1 MIFNIDFS
9 MIDRMEMRNLNITP
23 DEIVNILNN
32 RSSYFEANEDF
43 IYVLGFSTRRKFIQM
58 AYRVSKNVNFEIEV
72 LQVDLPY
79 EKDIKQNW
87 CGFS

>member
-1 MIFNIDFS
+1 MDFNIDFS
-9 MIDRMEMRNLNITP
+9 MIDFIEMRKCDITRE
-23 DEIVNILNN
+23 EIVSILNN
-32 RSSYFEANEDF
+32 RSSYFEQNEDF
-43 IYVLGFSTRRKFIQM
+43 IYVLGFSIRRKFIQM
-58 AYRVSKNVNFEIEV
+58 AYRVSKNANFEIEI